1 MNKKTRKNL
10 LDLGWLIFRVGIG
23 ISIFLHGLPK
33 IMGGAEAWA
42 MVGGTMSNFGINS
55 GHVFWGF
62 LGAFSEAAGGLLFA
76 LGFFF
81 RPASLLLTG
90 TMVVALSTHLFAG
103 DNFMGYGH
111 ALDLLII
118 FAASVLIG
126 AGKYSLDAK
135 LLPRIA

>member
-55 GHVFWGF
+55 GHDYWGF
-62 LGAFSEAAGGLLFA
+62 LGAFSEAAGGILFA
-76 LGFFF
+76 IGFFF
-81 RPASLLLTG
+81 RPA
-90 TMVVALSTHLFAG
+90 
-103 DNFMGYGH
+103 
-111 ALDLLII
+111 
-118 FAASVLIG
+118 
-126 AGKYSLDAK
+126 
-135 LLPRIA
+135 